1 MRIFKLLLIVATPIG
16 VISGLYEAWRFSP
29 GRAFLMVALLTV
41 VTAGVALVVGTIRA
55 ERAEERKRLQ
65 TPDERAD

>member
-1 MRIFKLLLIVATPIG
+1 MRIFKLLLVVATPIG

-29 GRAFLMVALLTV
+29 GLAFLMIALLTV

-55 ERAEERKRLQ
+55 ERAEERKRRQ
-65 TPDERAD
+65 RPDESAG